1 MLTMV
6 YYRGN
11 IKQKYEY
18 CKGESAMTKLAKYF
32 VPFLP
37 MLAAAILLL
46 ALQAYG
52 DLSLPEYMSDIVNTG
67 ISQEGIEHAAPEA
80 IRETAFDAVKLLM
93 REDAR
98 EAAEAAYTL
107 INSEDTDLIKKY
119 PQAAHENVYV
129 LTKAGKENLLA
140 FESALGKALLVFG
153 MISDP
158 DSAPLLEAAGVGIE
172 MPVMQLPPGM
182 DFATALAHM
191 DEAQRGQ
198 MLDKI
203 EESTAILTDTVL
215 VQAAARYIKAEY
227 EAIGVDV
234 EKLQTDYILSRGG
247 SMLLLSLLIMVTVVL
262 ESLLA
267 ARIAAGMGRN
277 LRRDVFTKVMQF
289 SGAEF
294 DKFST
299 ASLITR
305 STNDIQRIQ
314 QMLVMLIRVVIYAPI
329 MGVGG
334 VVKVLR
340 TEASMTWIIAL
351 AVGLMM
357 MIMLFMFIVAVPR
370 FRKVQS
376 LIDKVNL
383 AMREALTGMLVIRA
397 FNTQKHEEAKFDAA
411 NTNLTKTQI
420 FIGRIMS
427 GVFPV
432 MNIVMNGIMLLILW
446 IGAHNIDAGNLQVG
460 DMMAFLQYAMQI
472 IMAFLMIAMV
482 SVMLPQAT
490 VSANRISEVLR
501 TDISITDPEESKR
514 KKFSG
519 KQKGLVE
526 FKNVSFKYP
535 NAEDYVLQNI
545 SFTAKPGETTAF
557 IGSTGSGKSTVIN
570 LLPRFYDVTEG
581 EVLLDGVDVR
591 AVSQKDLRAKIGY
604 VPQKGLLFSG
614 TIESNLKFGGDDISD
629 ADMKKAAEIA
639 QATEFIEAKDLQ
651 FEEPI
656 AQGGTNVSGGQ
667 RQRLSIARALAKKPE
682 VFIFDD
688 SFSALDF
695 KTDAALRRALEKE
708 TNGATMLVVAQRI
721 GTIKNA
727 QQIIVLDQGQIVGK
741 GTHDELM
748 ESCEVYR
755 EIATSQLSADEL
767 AGVMRK
773 GGVAHV

>member
-1 MLTMV
+1 VLTMV